1 MMLGVEVD
9 LATIN
14 WLVLTLCSAL
24 ATAGTGI
31 WIAGKR
37 LATFLRPHIEQFFTA
52 HNRLVTIASDQIPIM
67 SETLTSVSDTLT
79 RLSDTQDSHSE
90 ILHKQGESLEKIRAR
105 LEKKKILDSE
115 SDG

>member
-1 MMLGVEVD
+1 MLVGIEVD
-9 LATIN
+9 IATIN
-14 WLVLTLCSAL
+14 WALVTLAGAL
-24 ATAGTGI
+24 GTAGTGI
-31 WIAGKR
+31 WLAGKR

-90 ILHKQGESLEKIRAR
+90 ILHRQGESLEKIRAR
-105 LEKKKILDSE
+105 LEKKKILDAE